1 MTICN
6 PDHPGSSFKNNNL
19 GQATTPPPPVNMS
32 KQHNNQVA
40 DGSGL
45 VTVVSSKNANK
56 PNDPSANKDS
66 KLNMVITLYD
76 LGLRSRDDVKQLIE
90 TGLFPDQLLALKNE
104 VAVTRLNLPKF
115 SRRYRTNE
123 LSRKAQLSNI
133 IDGELNGFTVIQGVA
148 HTTSFKA
155 QSSAQLKKRRAKLS
169 KANFAFGLDG
179 SPITQHGDMTV
190 INEDNNLVDQDLRPD
205 TACQVE
211 VPVELEV
218 KEAQI
223 TDISSLV
230 CEFSTSSE
238 YSDVDAICDLIDKLE
253 KSDLAIIYRYA
264 QRKYDQTPGLP
275 VVPTKKPRKK
285 KKKQVVDAPSVLS
298 EKEYPALQ
306 RDIPCQKEPESAESF
321 DLPKKKR
328 KRKQRKAQTPLFGGA
343 ADSSVEIKEH
353 GNVVSKEASV
363 PVENSMPVLLVK
375 KKKSVF
381 KPFIDQSSPE
391 QPKFNF
397 VLPAKI
403 KQGSSMHQCPIARY
417 PLHLWKRA
425 LNKWPNHSIEEVA
438 EEEFKRMV
446 KSSLIHWTLQ
456 WKRSSTDRN
465 PWLADWNATIR
476 QLMKYDMEEWYN
488 AYQAFKD
495 RATSYAEKNSN
506 PQWATEPK
514 QN

>member
-1 MTICN
+1 M
-6 PDHPGSSFKNNNL
+6 F
-19 GQATTPPPPVNMS
+19 MS
-32 KQHNNQVA
+32 KQHSNQVA

-45 VTVVSSKNANK
+45 VTVVSPQHANK
-56 PNDPSANKDS
+56 PNDFSENKDFS
-66 KLNMVITLYD
+66 KSNMVITLYD

-104 VAVTRLNLPKF
+104 LTVAQLNLPKF
-115 SRRYRTNE
+115 SRRYQTNE

-133 IDGELNGFTVIQGVA
+133 IDGELNGFTVTQGVA

-155 QSSAQLKKRRAKLS
+155 QSNTQLKKRRAKLT

-179 SPITQHGDMTV
+179 LPITQHGNMTA
-190 INEDNNLVDQDLRPD
+190 INEDTNLVDESLCSD
-205 TACQVE
+205 TTCQSETSVQ
-211 VPVELEV
+211 LEV
-218 KEAQI
+218 EEPQMI
-223 TDISSLV
+223 
-230 CEFSTSSE
+230 ETSSVICESSTPSE
-238 YSDVDAICDLIDKLE
+238 YNDVDAICDLIDKLE
-253 KSDLAIIYRYA
+253 KSDLAIVYRYA

-285 KKKQVVDAPSVLS
+285 KKKQTVEAPPVLS
-298 EKEYPALQ
+298 EKEYPSL
-306 RDIPCQKEPESAESF
+306 QKEIPLPEETVSVETL
-321 DLPKKKR
+321 DLPKKKK

-343 ADSSVEIKEH
+343 ADSGVEIEEH
-353 GNVVSKEASV
+353 GNVVSKEATSSDEV
-363 PVENSMPVLLVK
+363 SIPASPVK
-375 KKKSVF
+375 KKKIVF
-381 KPFIDQSSPE
+381 KPFIDQSSSD
-391 QPKFNF
+391 QPKFDF
-397 VLPAKI
+397 VLPAKS
-403 KQGSSMHQCPIARY
+403 KQGSSIHQCPIAKY

-438 EEEFKRMV
+438 EAEFKRMV

-476 QLMKYDMEEWYN
+476 QLMKYDMKEWYN
-488 AYQAFKD
+488 AYQAFRD